1 MKQNLLRIGTWV
13 WNTLSFWSL
22 TLFTLYAGLFLFHG
36 FDDFGGNRLSIW
48 EEQITIVIVYLFVIG
63 YRVVREKEEGTEALA
78 GGVFAILV
86 FLKAKDYMF
95 AYSLC
100 IMVFLLMWMIK
111 KTAEWLMPK
120 RKYWKIAK
128 QKEQIRKELKAHET
142 ETALG
147 EPQYWL
153 YLKSGRSIEVTLES
167 DGIQE
172 EDQYYSVRLHCSEKE
187 FEEDAYHETCGII
200 DMHATVGKKA
210 MPDPGSAEEELF
222 EKAVGLT
229 DRLIASYHEVISK
242 TAGV

>member
-36 FDDFGGNRLSIW
+36 FDNFGGNRLSIW
-48 EEQITIVIVYLFVIG
+48 EEQITIVAVHLFVIIH
-63 YRVVREKEEGTEALA
+63 RVIQEKDSKTEALT
-78 GGVFAILV
+78 GGILAV
-86 FLKAKDYMF
+86 QIFLWAKDYMLI
-95 AYSLC
+95 YGLC
-100 IMVFLLMWMIK
+100 ILIYFFMWVIK
-111 KTAEWLMPK
+111 KTIERLTPK
-120 RKYWKIAK
+120 WKNWKKAK

-229 DRLIASYHEVISK
+229 DRLVASYHEVISK